1 MGFHPLFSVKF
12 LEEAEAMTDYW
23 NDLCNDL
30 HGVTKEGNES
40 NLAMLWGSFNE
51 DSALVTYLGKK
62 QIM

>member
-1 MGFHPLFSVKF
+1 
-12 LEEAEAMTDYW
+12 MTDYW

-51 DSALVTYLGKK
+51 DSALATYVGKK